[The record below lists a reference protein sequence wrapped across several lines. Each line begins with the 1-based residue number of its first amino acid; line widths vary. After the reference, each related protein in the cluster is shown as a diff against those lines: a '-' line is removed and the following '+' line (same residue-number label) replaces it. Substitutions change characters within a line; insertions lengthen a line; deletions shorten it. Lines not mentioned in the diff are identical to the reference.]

1 MSELKY
7 FVIDLRRKSIAQ
19 CKNLDDAEEQ
29 LKGILEQ
36 GVDKAVMDINGC
48 QLMVIEGKECK
59 IKDFDVRIQQ

>member
-1 MSELKY
+1 MSY
-7 FVIDLRRKSIAQ
+7 FVIDLRRKSIAE

-36 GVDKAVMDINGC
+36 GIDKAIVDINGC
-48 QLMVIEGKECK
+48 QLMVVEGKICE